1 MRERRFHIRPLN
13 PFSLW
18 LLALLGLLGT
28 GACIDQIEL
37 EIDPDENP
45 ELLVVDGLITVG
57 DGPFTIKIF
66 KTVERGSN
74 RFEAAAVLEARVEN
88 DLGQSE
94 ILFQQEPGVFLL
106 QGETIKGEIGRSYQL
121 FFSLADGRTYQSSV
135 EKLLPVSTIER
146 MYTDVA
152 YEEQYDENG
161 GQIFR
166 SFAKFEADLNLSS
179 LPESP
184 FMRWEVDRW
193 WSITEPYRP
202 LVPAKICYISDPP
215 RREGIQLF
223 DGRGITASSWNGQ
236 EVTSVQIDF
245 RFYQKSYINVFLY
258 SLTPDA
264 FDYWSRVDRVI
275 NQTGTIFDSPPAAVR
290 GNVINEDAPF
300 EPVMGYFGA
309 SAVDSF
315 FHPVQRQ
322 DLAVYQNIQWLCS
335 LPEFSNLYGR
345 ISPCTDCLV
354 VPLSQ
359 VERPYFFDK

>member
-1 MRERRFHIRPLN
+1 MLC
-13 PFSLW
+13 
-18 LLALLGLLGT
+18 LLIG
-28 GACIDQIEL
+28 CIDQIEL
-37 EIDPDENP
+37 EIDPEQNP

-74 RFEAAAVLEARVEN
+74 RFEGAPVLEARIEN

-94 ILFQQEPGVFLL
+94 NLLQQEAGIFVL
-106 QGETIKGEIGRSYQL
+106 QGETIKGEVGRAYQL
-121 FFSLADGRTYQSSV
+121 FFRLTDGRSYRSSM
-135 EKLLPVSTIER
+135 ERLLPVSSVEQ

-152 YEEQYDENG
+152 YEEQYGENG
-161 GQIFR
+161 ERIFR
-166 SFAKFEADLNLSS
+166 SFAKFEADLKLSS

-184 FMRWEVDRW
+184 FMRWEVERW
-193 WSITEPYRP
+193 WSITEPFRP
-202 LVPAKICYISDPP
+202 LVPAKTCYISDPP

-223 DGRGITASSWNGQ
+223 DGRGISSPDWKGQ

-245 RFYQKSYINVFLY
+245 RFFQKSYINVFLY
-258 SLTPDA
+258 SLTPEA
-264 FDYWSRVDRVI
+264 FEYWGKVDQVI
-275 NQTGTIFDSPPAAVR
+275 NQTGTIFDSPPAAVA
-290 GNVINEDAPF
+290 GNVQNENAPF
-300 EPVMGYFGA
+300 ETVLGYFGA

-322 DLAVYQNIQWLCS
+322 DLAVYQNIQWFCS
-335 LPEFSNLYGR
+335 LPEFSNYYGVL
-345 ISPCTDCLV
+345 SPCTDCLV